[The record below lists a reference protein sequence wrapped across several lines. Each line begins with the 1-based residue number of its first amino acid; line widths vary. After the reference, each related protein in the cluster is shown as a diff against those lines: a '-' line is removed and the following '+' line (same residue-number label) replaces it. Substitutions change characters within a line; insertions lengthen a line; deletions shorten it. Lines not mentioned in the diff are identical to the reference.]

1 MFRTSN
7 PVTGSGFF
15 DRTAEIAQLEEA
27 VGSLRAGSPR
37 WLALLGG
44 RKIGKTSLLLELTRR
59 ELDGVVVAVLD
70 SFEERPLSL
79 GIFRR
84 LALRVADAFFSRGL
98 GVSLEALSQDPEE
111 YRTALVEAEGFALL
125 PRELRATLLRLA
137 DATPDLRLAEISLGL
152 AEKLAVALD
161 KHCVV
166 AWDEFQELSRLGGR
180 VDGDVLALARAVW
193 QRHVR
198 TAYFICGSERTM
210 LRNLVTSQRS
220 PFFQH
225 FGLIELGP
233 MPTVAAVDLLVRSA
247 PPRRPIPLD
256 VARKAVEVLGGHPF
270 YLQMFGETLT
280 AKEPPYDSAL
290 LRQVFSEM
298 LFSRTGRLS
307 LYFANELEKTVG
319 QAATLSAVLESLAE
333 RPKRLTEI
341 AADIGAASGSTA
353 RYLER
358 LGDAVVHR
366 TDGLYELADPV
377 FALWLRW
384 RKPGGTIVPMA
395 VVGDEAELEVAR
407 RLAEMGFEL
416 VYQSRASRGAFDL
429 LGIRN
434 GVQLGIQVKRSDF
447 PLRFPKTVWSRL
459 RADAE
464 KLGWRFVL
472 AAVSPSRGTVSFLS
486 PESAAVRRAVVL
498 DSRAVIDNLLAWLE
512 NVSRADSKR
521 RGSGRRPLVRV
532 RRGT

>member
-1 MFRTSN
+1 VEAIARRLSLHAKRRLRHARDLTRDALTGAVRR
-7 PVTGSGFF
+7 PVFI
-15 DRTAEIAQLEEA
+15 EIEELEHQDLVDPRPLRLLLQILQRFAQGA
-27 VGSLRAGSPR
+27 SSPR
-37 WLALLGG
+37 EPQEKCSALELAPHDQKHPPVGG
-44 RKIGKTSLLLELTRR
+44 RKIGKTSPLLELTRR

-152 AEKLAVALD
+152 AERLAVALD

-180 VDGDVLALARAVW
+180 VDGDVLASARAVW

-247 PPRRPIPLD
+247 PPHRPIPLD

-307 LYFANELEKTVG
+307 LYF
-319 QAATLSAVLESLAE
+319 S
-333 RPKRLTEI
+333 
-341 AADIGAASGSTA
+341 
-353 RYLER
+353 
-358 LGDAVVHR
+358 R
-366 TDGLYELADPV
+366 TS
-377 FALWLRW
+377 W
-384 RKPGGTIVPMA
+384 
-395 VVGDEAELEVAR
+395 
-407 RLAEMGFEL
+407 
-416 VYQSRASRGAFDL
+416 
-429 LGIRN
+429 
-434 GVQLGIQVKRSDF
+434 
-447 PLRFPKTVWSRL
+447 
-459 RADAE
+459 
-464 KLGWRFVL
+464 
-472 AAVSPSRGTVSFLS
+472 
-486 PESAAVRRAVVL
+486 
-498 DSRAVIDNLLAWLE
+498 
-512 NVSRADSKR
+512 
-521 RGSGRRPLVRV
+521 RRP
-532 RRGT
+532 